1 MLLRYSV
8 KLHIQRSAD
17 ALCEHHRLVW
27 TPYMPDVEE
36 NAESSADEGRPL
48 AITHG
53 NQVHKI
59 MKLFSLNSFPIDKLG
74 NWHDERLIRT
84 PHKFEAQQGGVS
96 GDSAVPAAI
105 N

>member
-1 MLLRYSV
+1 
-8 KLHIQRSAD
+8 
-17 ALCEHHRLVW
+17 
-27 TPYMPDVEE
+27 MPDVEE

-74 NWHDERLIRT
+74 NWHHERLVRT

-96 GDSAVPAAI
+96 GDSALPAAI